1 MTTDEIYDDEL
12 PEELDGEEEQSAEET
27 DLEQRSRNALLTGWG
42 ISLTLHVIVMLI
54 MAFVVAAVRV
64 ITTVPPTRAVDIETI
79 MQPPE
84 EREDM
89 ARELEANDVTVV
101 SDIEVPNPTV
111 QQLDVDIEE
120 LSTEDPEVSEV
131 KEPKGREE
139 AKAACE
145 TGSTG
150 AFMAIGGGGGGS
162 GAFGNRRGGGQ
173 VRALGRYGGS
183 KGSQSAVL
191 AALRW
196 FMRHQSENGQWD
208 VDGYPV
214 NCTLDGPKCEPG
226 SNVGGADA
234 AVTGYA
240 LLCFL
245 GAGYDHKV
253 PNQFQKTIQKG
264 LDWVVQNQNGEGGWG
279 RNYENGV
286 CCMAL
291 AEAYAMTMDPAL
303 REPAQK
309 AVDHILSRQNPGAGK
324 DAYGGSGW
332 NYVNVTPN
340 RNDSSV
346 TGWCVMALK
355 SAKAAGLET
364 GRGLEGA
371 KWWLE
376 EAWKATNPNWQTV
389 DIYKDATQFPYTF
402 DEVGKK
408 SERDHLS
415 CIGALCAVFLGYNAE
430 NPMLGT
436 LCNDILARHLEKSR
450 TWPNDSYYLYY
461 NTLAMFQHGGDK
473 WDKWNQVVR
482 DMLVNSQRKEKGCF
496 DGSWNPE
503 GAGAHNISKVGRTIV
518 TAYACLSL
526 EVYYRYLPVAVK
538 N

>member
-1 MTTDEIYDDEL
+1 MAYEDEPYDDEFDD
-12 PEELDGEEEQSAEET
+12 EELLDEDEQGE
-27 DLEQRSRNALLTGWG
+27 DLEQRERNAMLTGWG
-42 ISLTLHVIVMLI
+42 ISLALHAIVALI
-54 MAFVVAAVRV
+54 LLFVVVAVRLV
-64 ITTVPPTRAVDIETI
+64 QNIPPTRSVDIETI
-79 MQPPE
+79 EVPPE
-84 EREDM
+84 EEEEL
-89 ARELEANDVTVV
+89 RELEEQDVT
-101 SDIEVPNPTV
+101 IEHEVEVKNPTV
-111 QQLDVDIEE
+111 QQLVVEIEE
-120 LSTEDPEVSEV
+120 LSTEDPEVPEV
-131 KEPKGREE
+131 MEPKGREE
-139 AKAACE
+139 AKATCE

-162 GAFGNRRGGGQ
+162 GAFGNRRGGGRR
-173 VRALGRYGGS
+173 RALGKYGGS

-196 FMRHQSENGQWD
+196 FKRHQSENGMWD

-214 NCTLDGPKCEPG
+214 NCTLAGPKCEPG
-226 SNVGGADA
+226 SNVSGADA

-264 LDWVVQNQNGEGGWG
+264 LDWLVDNQKGEGRWG

-286 CCMAL
+286 CTMAL
-291 AEAYAMTMDPAL
+291 AEAYAMTMDKRL

-309 AVDHILSRQNPGAGK
+309 GVDFLLSKQNPGEGK

-332 NYVNVTPN
+332 NYVGPTPT

-355 SAKAAGLET
+355 SAKAAQLDTKG
-364 GRGLEGA
+364 GLEGC

-376 EAWKATNPNWQTV
+376 ETWKATNPNWETV
-389 DIYKDATQFPYTF
+389 DQYDGKTQFPYTF
-402 DEVGKK
+402 NEVTKTTA
-408 SERDHLS
+408 RNHLS

-430 NPMLGT
+430 DKLLTTM
-436 LCNDILARHLEKSR
+436 CNDILDRHLDKSR
-450 TWPNDSYYLYY
+450 TWPTDSYYMYY
-461 NTLAMFQHGGDK
+461 NTLALFQHGGDK
-473 WDKWNQVVR
+473 LEQWNKVVR
-482 DMLVNSQRKEKGCF
+482 DMLVNSQRKGDGCF
-496 DGSWNPE
+496 DGSWDPN
-503 GAGAHNISKVGRTIV
+503 GAGGHRIAHVGRTIV

-526 EVYYRYLPVAVK
+526 EVYYRYLPVGVK